1 MSYTCIAVDDEF
13 PATQVVESFVAKIP
27 DLTLLNTFTKATD
40 ALQFLSEVEVDILFL
55 DIQMPDINGIEFS
68 HSLRNKPKIIFT
80 TAYDKYAVEGF
91 NLDAVDYLLKP
102 FSFDRFVKAVNK
114 AVKIISLEKNI
125 GHTKPDESQGQT
137 DFIVIKADYKL
148 HKIKYDDIDY
158 IEGLKA
164 YVSFFVN
171 GKRFITLESL
181 KRLEELLPD
190 NQFMRIHKSYII
202 PLTKV
207 KSLDGNMLEIGDKKL
222 PIGKSYKEI
231 VMGKIFKKGLDN
243 K

>member
-1 MSYTCIAVDDEF
+1 MTYTCIAVDDEF
-13 PATQVVESFVAKIP
+13 PATQVIKTFVAKIP
-27 DLTLLNTFTKATD
+27 DLELLNTFTNSSE

-55 DIQMPDINGIEFS
+55 DIQMPEINGIEFS
-68 HSLRNKPKIIFT
+68 QSLRQQPKIIFT

-91 NLDAVDYLLKP
+91 NLEAVDYLLKP
-102 FSFDRFVKAVNK
+102 FSYDRFVKAVNK
-114 AVKIISLEKNI
+114 AVKLISLERN
-125 GHTKPDESQGQT
+125 TDETSSNNDQDQS

-181 KRLEELLPD
+181 KRLEEILPD
-190 NQFMRIHKSYII
+190 DKFMRIHKSYII
-202 PLTKV
+202 PFAKV
-207 KSLDGNMLEIGDKKL
+207 KSLEGNMLDVEGKKL

-231 VMGKIFKKGLDN
+231 VLGKVFKKGLED

>member
-1 MSYTCIAVDDEF
+1 MNYTCIAVDDEF
-13 PATQVVESFVAKIP
+13 PATKVIESFVAKIP
-27 DLTLLNTFTKATD
+27 DLELLNTFTKASD
-40 ALQFLSEVEVDILFL
+40 ALKFLSEVEVDILFL
-55 DIQMPDINGIEFS
+55 DIQMPEINGIEFS
-68 HSLRNKPKIIFT
+68 QSLRQQPKIIFT

-102 FSFDRFVKAVNK
+102 FSYDRFVKAVNK
-114 AVKIISLEKNI
+114 AVKLIALERNTDHPAHEINQEK
-125 GHTKPDESQGQT
+125 D

-148 HKIKYDDIDY
+148 HKIKYQEIDY

-181 KRLEELLPD
+181 KRLEELLPHD
-190 NQFMRIHKSYII
+190 QFMRIHKSYII
-202 PLTKV
+202 PYKKV
-207 KSLDGNMLEIGDKKL
+207 KSLDGNMIEIEGKKI
-222 PIGKSYKEI
+222 PIGKSYKES
-231 VMGKIFKKGLDN
+231 VLEKVFNKGIDH

>member
-1 MSYTCIAVDDEF
+1 MNYTCIAVDDEF
-13 PATQVVESFVAKIP
+13 PATKVIESFVAKIP
-27 DLTLLNTFTKATD
+27 DLELLNTFTKASD

-55 DIQMPDINGIEFS
+55 DIQMPEINGIEFS
-68 HSLRNKPKIIFT
+68 QSLRQQPKIIFT

-102 FSFDRFVKAVNK
+102 FSYDRFVKAVNK
-114 AVKIISLEKNI
+114 AVKLIALERNTDHPTHEINQEK
-125 GHTKPDESQGQT
+125 D

-148 HKIKYDDIDY
+148 HKIKYQEIDY

-181 KRLEELLPD
+181 KRLEELLPHD
-190 NQFMRIHKSYII
+190 QFMRIHKSYII
-202 PLTKV
+202 PYKKV
-207 KSLDGNMLEIGDKKL
+207 KSLDGNMIEIEGKKI
-222 PIGKSYKEI
+222 PIGKSYKES
-231 VMGKIFKKGLDN
+231 VLEKVFNKGIDH

>member
-13 PATQVVESFVAKIP
+13 PATQVIESFVAKIP
-27 DLTLLNTFTKATD
+27 DLELLNTFTKASE
-40 ALQFLSEVEVDILFL
+40 ALKFLSEVEVDILFL
-55 DIQMPDINGIEFS
+55 DIQMPEINGIEFS
-68 HSLRNKPKIIFT
+68 QSLRNQPKIIFT

-91 NLDAVDYLLKP
+91 NLDAIDYLLKP
-102 FSFDRFVKAVNK
+102 FSYDRFVKAVNK
-114 AVKIISLEKNI
+114 AVKLISLEQN
-125 GHTKPDESQGQT
+125 TDQTSPESHQDQS

-190 NQFMRIHKSYII
+190 DKFMRIHKSYII
-202 PLTKV
+202 PFTKV

-231 VMGKIFKKGLDN
+231 VLSKVFKKGLSD

>member
-13 PATQVVESFVAKIP
+13 PATMVIESFVAKIP
-27 DLTLLNTFTKATD
+27 DLDLLKTFTKASE
-40 ALQFLSEVEVDILFL
+40 ALRFLSEVEVDILFL
-55 DIQMPDINGIEFS
+55 DIQMPEINGIEFS
-68 HSLRNKPKIIFT
+68 QSLRKKPKIIFT

-102 FSFDRFVKAVNK
+102 FSYDRFVKAVNK
-114 AVKIISLEKNI
+114 AIKHISLEQNLNNSSTGKAQDQ
-125 GHTKPDESQGQT
+125 P

-148 HKIKYDDIDY
+148 HKIKHEDIDY

-164 YVSFFVN
+164 YVSFFVK

-181 KRLEELLPD
+181 KRLEDLLPHD
-190 NQFMRIHKSYII
+190 KFMRIHKSYII
-202 PLTKV
+202 PFTKV
-207 KSLDGNMLEIGDKKL
+207 KSLEGNMLEIEGKKL

-231 VMGKIFKKGLDN
+231 VLGKVFKKGPDDN
-243 K
+243 

>member
-13 PATQVVESFVAKIP
+13 PATAVIESFVTKIP
-27 DLTLLNTFTKATD
+27 DLDLLKSFTNASE
-40 ALQFLSEVEVDILFL
+40 ALRFLSEVDVDILFL
-55 DIQMPDINGIEFS
+55 DIQMPEINGIEFS
-68 HSLRNKPKIIFT
+68 QSLRKKPKIIFT

-102 FSFDRFVKAVNK
+102 FSYDRFVKAVNK
-114 AVKIISLEKNI
+114 AIKQISLEQKSDKSSTNQAQ
-125 GHTKPDESQGQT
+125 EQS

-148 HKIKYDDIDY
+148 HKIKFEDIDY

-164 YVSFFVN
+164 YVSFFVK

-181 KRLEELLPD
+181 KRLEELLPQD
-190 NQFMRIHKSYII
+190 KFMRIHKSYII
-202 PLTKV
+202 PFTKV
-207 KSLDGNMLEIGDKKL
+207 KSLEGNMLEIEGKKI

-231 VMGKIFKKGLDN
+231 VLGKVFKKGLDN
-243 K
+243 N

>member
-13 PATQVVESFVAKIP
+13 PATQVIESFVAKIP
-27 DLTLLNTFTKATD
+27 DLELLNTFTKASE
-40 ALQFLSEVEVDILFL
+40 ALHFLSEVEVDILFL
-55 DIQMPDINGIEFS
+55 DIQMPEINGIEFS
-68 HSLRNKPKIIFT
+68 QSLRNKPKIIFT
-80 TAYDKYAVEGF
+80 TAYGKYAVEGF
-91 NLDAVDYLLKP
+91 NLEAVDYLLKP
-102 FSFDRFVKAVNK
+102 FSYDRFVKAVNK
-114 AVKIISLEKNI
+114 AVKLISLERNTDQKGPNN
-125 GHTKPDESQGQT
+125 DQDQS

-181 KRLEELLPD
+181 KRLEEILPD
-190 NQFMRIHKSYII
+190 DQFMRIHKSYII
-202 PLTKV
+202 PFAKV
-207 KSLDGNMLEIGDKKL
+207 KSLDGNMLDMDGKKL

-231 VMGKIFKKGLDN
+231 VLGKVFKKGLED

>member
-13 PATQVVESFVAKIP
+13 PATQVIESFVAKIP
-27 DLTLLNTFTKATD
+27 DLELLNTFTKASE
-40 ALQFLSEVEVDILFL
+40 ALHFLSEVEVDILFL
-55 DIQMPDINGIEFS
+55 DIQMPEINGIEFS
-68 HSLRNKPKIIFT
+68 QSLRQQTKIIFT

-102 FSFDRFVKAVNK
+102 FSYDRFVKAVNK
-114 AVKIISLEKNI
+114 AVKLISLEQQTD
-125 GHTKPDESQGQT
+125 HTSSKTNQDKA

-148 HKIKYDDIDY
+148 HKIKYKEIDY

-190 NQFMRIHKSYII
+190 DQFMRIHKSYII
-202 PLTKV
+202 PFTKV
-207 KSLDGNMLEIGDKKL
+207 KSLNGNMLEIEGKKL
-222 PIGKSYKEI
+222 PIGKLYKEN
-231 VMGKIFKKGLDN
+231 VLAKVFKKGLND

>member
-1 MSYTCIAVDDEF
+1 MSYTCIAVDDEY
-13 PATQVVESFVAKIP
+13 PATQVIESFVAKIP
-27 DLTLLNTFTKATD
+27 DLELLGTFTKASE

-55 DIQMPDINGIEFS
+55 DIQMPEINGIEFS
-68 HSLRNKPKIIFT
+68 QSLRNKPKIIFT

-91 NLDAVDYLLKP
+91 NLEAVDYLLKP
-102 FSFDRFVKAVNK
+102 FSYDRFVKALNK
-114 AVKIISLEKNI
+114 AIKLITLER
-125 GHTKPDESQGQT
+125 TADQT
-137 DFIVIKADYKL
+137 NYNQDQEDFIVIKSDYKL
-148 HKIKYDDIDY
+148 HKIKYADIDY

-190 NQFMRIHKSYII
+190 DQFMRIHKSYII
-202 PLTKV
+202 PFTKV
-207 KSLDGNMLEIGDKKL
+207 KSLDGNMLVIEDKKL

-231 VMGKIFKKGLDN
+231 VLGKVFKKGMDN
-243 K
+243 N

>member
-1 MSYTCIAVDDEF
+1 MNYTCIAVDDEF
-13 PATQVVESFVAKIP
+13 PATKVIESFVAKIP
-27 DLTLLNTFTKATD
+27 DLELLNTFTKASD
-40 ALQFLSEVEVDILFL
+40 ALKFLSEVEVDILFL
-55 DIQMPDINGIEFS
+55 DIQMPEINGIEFS
-68 HSLRNKPKIIFT
+68 QSLRQQPKIIFT

-102 FSFDRFVKAVNK
+102 FSYDRFVKAVNK
-114 AVKIISLEKNI
+114 AVKLIALERNTDHPTHEINQEK
-125 GHTKPDESQGQT
+125 D

-148 HKIKYDDIDY
+148 HKIKYQEIDY

-181 KRLEELLPD
+181 KRLEELLPHD
-190 NQFMRIHKSYII
+190 QFMRIHKSYII
-202 PLTKV
+202 PYKKV
-207 KSLDGNMLEIGDKKL
+207 KSLDGNMIEIEGKKI
-222 PIGKSYKEI
+222 PIGKSYKES
-231 VMGKIFKKGLDN
+231 VLEKVFNKGIDH

>member
-1 MSYTCIAVDDEF
+1 MAYTCIAIDDEY
-13 PATQVVESFVAKIP
+13 PATQIIKSFADKIP
-27 DLTLLNTFTKATD
+27 DLELLNTFTKATE

-55 DIQMPDINGIEFS
+55 DIQMPDINGIELS
-68 HSLRNKPKIIFT
+68 QSLRYQPKIIFT
-80 TAYDKYAVEGF
+80 TAYDQYAVEGF

-114 AVKIISLEKNI
+114 AVKLIDLEKNNASNKDGI
-125 GHTKPDESQGQT
+125 EESKN

-171 GKRFITLESL
+171 GKRYITLESL

-190 NQFMRIHKSYII
+190 DKFLRIHKSYIV
-202 PLTKV
+202 PFTKV
-207 KSLDGNMLEIGDKKL
+207 KALEGNMLEMENKKI

-231 VMGKIFKKGLDN
+231 VLEKVFKKD
-243 K
+243 